1 MGNVR
6 QPVFLSDST
15 IVVYVSSTLILS
27 YLGGALLCIVLE
39 LPISAIQKQMLNRNK
54 VAEAKECIQ
63 RAINDES
70 KPWTPLL
77 ALAESKSGV
86 PRLYIF
92 CEFFSGFLTSFI
104 PFYWLLKCIFLVWC
118 MAPIQQNGSVFLY
131 HRFIRPFFLKHVSGA
146 VGLFA
151 LYLMF
156 GWAAQLLCNTVGI
169 IYPAY
174 ISMKAKRVFHLK
186 TIIPLN

>member
-1 MGNVR
+1 M
-6 QPVFLSDST
+6 
-15 IVVYVSSTLILS
+15 
-27 YLGGALLCIVLE
+27 
-39 LPISAIQKQMLNRNK
+39 SAK

-92 CEFFSGFLTSFI
+92 CGAVGLFALYLMFGWAAQLLCNTVGIIYPAYISMKAIESADKVDDTKWLTYWVIYAVLSTAEFFSGFLTSFI

-131 HRFIRPFFLKHVSGA
+131 HRFIRPFFLKHVSETDA
-146 VGLFA
+146 A
-151 LYLMF
+151 LNKL
-156 GWAAQLLCNTVGI
+156 AD
-169 IYPAY
+169 
-174 ISMKAKRVFHLK
+174 KAKK
-186 TIIPLN
+186 MAGDIMSKNE